1 MTISASSIR
10 TVGCTQPCL
19 PMSSFLFWVH
29 VFYTYFMYMTCCNL
43 FIARCICCLFRWISG
58 SSRILSWLL
67 VGNMLIWSFS
77 SMSWLCAYVLPVLCS
92 YKS

>member
-58 SSRILSWLL
+58 SSRITMLLQRISKVKLVYNLSK
-67 VGNMLIWSFS
+67 N
-77 SMSWLCAYVLPVLCS
+77 
-92 YKS
+92 